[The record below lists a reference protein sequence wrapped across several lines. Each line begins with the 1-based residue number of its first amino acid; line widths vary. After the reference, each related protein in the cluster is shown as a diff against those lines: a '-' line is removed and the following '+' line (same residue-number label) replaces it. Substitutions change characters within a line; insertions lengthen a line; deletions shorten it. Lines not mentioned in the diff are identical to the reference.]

1 MSKQQMRKRLAAL
14 SFSEKVKI
22 LEKLR
27 DRSHALAASGLR
39 QKAKRRMRKNDLEL
53 FCRTVRERSR
63 ANKAALELL
72 NGAALTGKVI
82 GTLREELDSMI
93 RCIYLLSIRDRRR
106 RDQLIGRFLDGQ
118 RWPVTDAK
126 MVGLS
131 NKLQGWTQSVYKF
144 GCAFIHL
151 SKYHDINQDAFESLN
166 LREREQIAHHL
177 SYYHGFRMDADTR
190 FIHIVP
196 ILPRVFEK
204 IESNLECYV
213 RDLEN
218 NSELRT

>member
-1 MSKQQMRKRLAAL
+1 MSKQEMRKQLAAL
-14 SFSEKVKI
+14 SFSEKTKI

-27 DRSHALAASGLR
+27 DRSFTLAASGLR
-39 QKAKRRMRKNDLEL
+39 RRPRRTTKTDLDT

-63 ANKAALELL
+63 DNKAALCLL
-72 NGAALTGKVI
+72 GRAALTGKVI

-93 RCIYLLSIRDRRR
+93 RCVYLLSIRDRQRR
-106 RDQLIGRFLDGQ
+106 QQLISQFLDGQ

-126 MVGLS
+126 MIELS

-151 SKYHDINQDAFESLN
+151 SKYHDAKQDWSDSLSAH
-166 LREREQIAHHL
+166 EREQIAHHL
-177 SYYHGFRMDADTR
+177 SYYHGFRMGADTKLSDV
-190 FIHIVP
+190 VP

-204 IESNLECYV
+204 IASNLEC
-213 RDLEN
+213 
-218 NSELRT
+218 